1 MKHWWFGALAVVI
14 ASSCTAHAAAEKNY
28 GPGVTNS
35 EIKIGN
41 TTPYSGGAS
50 SYGTI
55 GRAESAVFDM
65 INERGGINGRKIRFL
80 SRDDSYSPPK
90 TVEHTRRLVEQDE
103 VLLIFA
109 AFGTATTSATQ
120 KYLSVPKGA
129 ADLPDQRRQYMGRCA
144 ELSLDQGLAAHIS
157 GGRANARPVHS
168 AE

>member
-1 MKHWWFGALAVVI
+1 MKHCQIGALAVVI
-14 ASSCTAHAAAEKNY
+14 ALNCTAYAAAEKDY
-28 GPGVTNS
+28 GPGVTDF

-103 VLLIFA
+103 VLLDLRRIRNSNDLGDPKISC
-109 AFGTATTSATQ
+109 GT
-120 KYLSVPKGA
+120 KGA
-129 ADLPDQRRQYMGRCA
+129 AALPDHRSQQMG
-144 ELSLDQGLAAHIS
+144 
-157 GGRANARPVHS
+157 
-168 AE
+168 